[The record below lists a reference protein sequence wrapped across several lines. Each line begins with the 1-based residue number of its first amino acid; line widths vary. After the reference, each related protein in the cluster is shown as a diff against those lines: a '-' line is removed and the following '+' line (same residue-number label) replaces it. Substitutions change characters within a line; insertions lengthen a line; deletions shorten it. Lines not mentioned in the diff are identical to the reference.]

1 MAIIIE
7 TDSLLSVAQ
16 TAKAL
21 NKPRLTIYRWI
32 KAEKL
37 QAVKLGGILFIPKSE
52 VERLKNKEAI
62 TL

>member
-1 MAIIIE
+1 MAITIE

-16 TAKAL
+16 VAKIL

-37 QAVKLGGILFIPKSE
+37 QAIKLGGILFIPRSE
-52 VERLKNKEAI
+52 LKRLANTER
-62 TL
+62 